1 MNDAQLRSMITMGK
15 VAGTKVGPHTLM
27 QITGLDGVS
36 QQTVLLLLP
45 PGYSAR
51 PSPGSDLALLQVL
64 GSGDHVIGL
73 GGAQEN
79 HVIADLASGECGLW
93 AFENQLVMRSDHLE
107 VTTTGSMPIDLSAGG
122 AINQTAGGR
131 INLTASI
138 GAINM
143 NAPDGVQVNGVAFGP
158 SGGGGGPIIDGGN
171 F

>member
-51 PSPGSDLALLQVL
+51 PLPGSDLALLQVL

-73 GGAQEN
+73 GGAQEG
-79 HVIADLASGECGLW
+79 HAIADLVPGEIGLTDGTQMVILRTDHIQVVSPTKVR
-93 AFENQLVMRSDHLE
+93 FECPRLE
-107 VTTTGSMPIDLSAGG
+107 CTGEIVARCDGNSVSLTTHRHAGG
-122 AINQTAGGR
+122 AV
-131 INLTASI
+131 
-138 GAINM
+138 
-143 NAPDGVQVNGVAFGP
+143 PDP
-158 SGGGGGPIIDGGN
+158 HT
-171 F
+171 